1 VDAARAGRVI
11 SMRFLDSRHVARLV
25 PYGACFL
32 PTWGLIGHGLTRGAC
47 HDEGMSTTTPETF
60 AEIALAR
67 LRTLTGDDGAQFRAA
82 QLEAI
87 HDVVADRARV
97 LCVQRTGW
105 GKSAVYFVAT
115 AMLREG
121 GAGPTLIVSPLLAL
135 MRNQIAAAQRLGLRA
150 HTVNSTNREEWD
162 DVRERLAANTLD
174 LLLISPERLNNP
186 RFRDGMMPLFAA
198 SVGLLVIDEAHC
210 ISDWGHDFRPDYRRV
225 RDMLDA
231 LAPDVAVLGTTATA
245 NDRVVRDVLEQLA
258 TRGGE
263 PMRSYRGPLARTSLR
278 LEVLEL
284 SRPAERLAW
293 LVEHLPELPG
303 SGIVY
308 TLTKRDAEQ
317 VAAFLSA
324 NGIPAL
330 AYSGEQQTED
340 RIAAE
345 ERLLRNEIKA
355 VVATSALGMGYDK
368 ADLTFVVHYQ
378 APGSVVSYYQ
388 QVGRAGRGVD
398 HADVILLRG
407 GEDRR
412 IQDFFIEQAFPARE
426 QVSAVLDE
434 LEAAGEEGRT
444 TRELMAVVNLGMGRI
459 EAMLKILDVEGA
471 VRRAGTRWQF
481 VPGADW
487 VYDADRYAQV
497 TALRRAEQAAMA
509 AFGADGRC
517 LMRVLQEELDDPEP
531 RDCGRCSVCTAPRF
545 ARAPDPALVE
555 LAGRHLR
562 SKPLELEVK
571 KMAPD
576 AAGTMRRIP
585 DDARIEPGWALAR
598 FGDGGWWPAVERG
611 LRSGR
616 IDDEVVAGLADVVRG
631 TGTGGVAWVTTV
643 PSVRLGELIVGLGE
657 RLAAQLGVPHLAL
670 VARTEARP
678 PQREMANAV
687 QQAAN
692 VRGAFKVIAG
702 PPRGTGLL
710 LDDRRSSGWTLAMVG
725 GQLRRAGAE
734 RIVPLVLGTLA

>member
-1 VDAARAGRVI
+1 V
-11 SMRFLDSRHVARLV
+11 
-25 PYGACFL
+25 
-32 PTWGLIGHGLTRGAC
+32 
-47 HDEGMSTTTPETF
+47 TTTSPETF
-60 AEIALAR
+60 AATALER
-67 LRTLTGDDGAQFRAA
+67 LRALTADDRSQFRPG

-87 HDVVADRARV
+87 QDVVADRARV

-115 AMLREG
+115 ALLREA

-162 DVRERLAANTLD
+162 DVRERLAADTID

-186 RFRDGMMPLFAA
+186 RFREGMLPLFAA

-225 RDMLDA
+225 KDMLDA
-231 LAPDVAVLGTTATA
+231 LADDVAVLGTTATA
-245 NDRVVRDVLEQLA
+245 NDRVVGDVLEQLA
-258 TRGGE
+258 RSGRETL
-263 PMRSYRGPLARTSLR
+263 RSYRGPLARTSLR

-284 SRPAERLAW
+284 PQPAQRLAW
-293 LVEHLPELPG
+293 LVEHLPALPG

-317 VAAFLSA
+317 VAAFLTA
-324 NGIPAL
+324 NGISAL
-330 AYSGEQQTED
+330 AYSGEQETDD
-340 RIAAE
+340 RIATE

-398 HADVILLRG
+398 HADVVLLRG

-426 QVSAVLDE
+426 RVAAVLDE
-434 LEAAGEEGRT
+434 LEEAGEAGRT

-459 EAMLKILDVEGA
+459 EAMLKILDVEGR
-471 VRRAGTRWQF
+471 VRRDGTRWKS
-481 VPGADW
+481 VPGTDW
-487 VYDADRYAQV
+487 AYDAERYAQV
-497 TALRRAEQAAMA
+497 TALRRAEQEAMA
-509 AFGADGRC
+509 AFGTDGRC
-517 LMRVLQEELDDPEP
+517 LMRVLQEELDDPDP
-531 RDCGRCSVCTAPRF
+531 RDCGRCSVCTTPRF
-545 ARAPDPALVE
+545 SEPPDPALIE

-562 SKPLELEVK
+562 SRPLELEVR

-576 AAGTMRRIP
+576 ATGTMRKIP
-585 DDARIEPGWALAR
+585 EEVRTEPGWALAR
-598 FGDGGWWPAVERG
+598 FGDGGWWPAIERG
-611 LRSGR
+611 LRDR
-616 IDDEVVAGLADVVRG
+616 AFEDDVVVALADILRG
-631 TGTGGVAWVTTV
+631 AGGAGEMVSWVTAV
-643 PSVRLGELIVGLGE
+643 PSARLGDVIARLAE
-657 RLAAQLGVPHLAL
+657 RLAAELGVSYLRLLA
-670 VARTEARP
+670 RKEDRP

-692 VRGAFKVIAG
+692 VRGAFAVTAT
-702 PPRGTGLL
+702 PPPGTGVV

-725 GQLRRAGAE
+725 GQLRLAGAE
-734 RIVPLVLGTLA
+734 RVVPLALGTLA